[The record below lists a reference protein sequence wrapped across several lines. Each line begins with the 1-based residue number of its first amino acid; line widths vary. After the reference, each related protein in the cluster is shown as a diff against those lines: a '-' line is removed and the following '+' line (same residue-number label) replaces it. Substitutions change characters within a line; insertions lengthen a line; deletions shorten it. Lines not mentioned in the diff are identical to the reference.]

1 MYLRN
6 PRVDLKRQKKESWNL
21 KTAQWKLTSLDNR
34 NKNFCVPEKEEKEKG
49 EQSIPEEIMGENIP
63 NLMKDMK
70 INSQEA

>member
-1 MYLRN
+1 MHLRN
-6 PRVDLKRQKKESWNL
+6 PRADLKRQKKESRNL

-34 NKNFCVPEKEEKEKG
+34 NKNIYVPEKEEKEKG